1 MYPALSLA
9 KKDTVAAISL
19 TSPNLRS
26 GTEPSID
33 SCCLSDNAEII
44 SVLIGP
50 GATTLVVMFLD
61 ANSLA
66 SDLPKPTRPALEA
79 A

>member
-1 MYPALSLA
+1 MDA
-9 KKDTVAAISL
+9 TSL

-26 GTEPSID
+26 GTEPKID
-33 SCCLSDNAEII
+33 SLCLSDKAEII
-44 SVLIGP
+44 SVFIDY
-50 GATTLVVMFLD
+50 GATMFVVMFLD

-66 SDLPKPTRPALEA
+66 SDLPNPTSPDLDA